1 MELGETP
8 NRHLGV
14 EVIGVYVY
22 FCLIVCVILF
32 LNIRITDQNF
42 MLAGVLV
49 LVGIELIFFIAAC
62 MGLHFGFV
70 TKTVLMIA

>member
-1 MELGETP
+1 M
-8 NRHLGV
+8 
-14 EVIGVYVY
+14 
-22 FCLIVCVILF
+22 ILF

-62 MGLHFGFV
+62 MGLRFGFV